1 MMLCAFVL
9 QVNGLV
15 VDMEDY
21 GSKLENFD
29 TNDDIQS
36 KVVKV
41 EVGDNF
47 AIIAGELE
55 NGNLFFV
62 VLCDKALHCCEAMF
76 EDGWGNKWYEGNM
89 LLGGIW
95 PCQRGPTLLISC

>member
-1 MMLCAFVL
+1 M
-9 QVNGLV
+9 